1 MNLPARLGG
10 VLLAPRAVLRHLPEQ
25 TGARDGA
32 HLLAL
37 YALAVALPALGR
49 ALAGTLALGDPLGLL
64 QGVVPLVPWLVCGLA
79 VEWSLGRARAHRT
92 ALCMVPLLLVATLAH
107 LLDLGGPRLLGPAD
121 FATALGG
128 AASLALALAVRP
140 VIPPAGAAERRTDL
154 SPGTSPAPPAPTPD
168 LSSGP
173 STAPPPAAHAP
184 TPDLSSGPSAAPPPA
199 PPAPTPDL
207 SSGPSDLAAR
217 ATHLSFGP
225 APRVAGL
232 LLLALVAASAARDV
246 RDLAR
251 VWPTLAP
258 LAPGE
263 PLPRVS
269 LALLDRGDLTL
280 DALPPV
286 PHVLVFWTTWCGV
299 CEREMPTL
307 RALHRRWQDRG
318 LRLVLVN
325 ADQGPDQAAL
335 ARAYRASHTLE
346 DLEIAL
352 DPGRAREALRVR
364 VYPHFVFVDRRGEV
378 ARAHEGSLGERTLES
393 AIEGLFD

>member
-25 TGARDGA
+25 TGARDGS

-64 QGVVPLVPWLVCGLA
+64 QGVVPLIPWLVCGLA

-121 FATALGG
+121 FATALG
-128 AASLALALAVRP
+128 ASASLALALAVRP

-154 SPGTSPAPPAPTPD
+154 SPGTSAAPPPAAPAPTPD
-168 LSSGP
+168 LSPG
-173 STAPPPAAHAP
+173 TAELTAGAA
-184 TPDLSSGPSAAPPPA
+184 
-199 PPAPTPDL
+199 PAPTADL
-207 SSGPSDLAAR
+207 TSGPSDLTAR

-280 DALPPV
+280 DDLPPV